1 MFRRAYEDK
10 YACRKEFYEQLP
22 HNSDWDPLNNELNS
36 DLYDYWRGMERGSK
50 EKQTYFLIN
59 SSKNYGLK

>member
-1 MFRRAYEDK
+1 MFRRVYEDK

-36 DLYDYWRGMERGSK
+36 DLYDYWRGNGE
-50 EKQTYFLIN
+50 
-59 SSKNYGLK
+59 GLKRKTNTFPHKLF